1 MRLAALATLILSLA
15 LSSAHPAAGDDV
27 TVGRLVQEIARVLE
41 LDATDAR
48 VARESL
54 SRAGLSLPADLDLNA
69 ALTEAEVVRVS
80 RAAGLK
86 LTTSRP
92 EARFHQ
98 QRLDRYLTTF
108 TGEIRWTHVVRGE
121 GENPGQGEGPG
132 TGNGNGPPFD
142 PFSKGQGKGL
152 GKSKHSPSTPE

>member
-1 MRLAALATLILSLA
+1 
-15 LSSAHPAAGDDV
+15 V
-27 TVGRLVQEIARVLE
+27 
-41 LDATDAR
+41 
-48 VARESL
+48 
-54 SRAGLSLPADLDLNA
+54 
-69 ALTEAEVVRVS
+69 
-80 RAAGLK
+80 
-86 LTTSRP
+86 
-92 EARFHQ
+92 
-98 QRLDRYLTTF
+98 TTF

>member
-15 LSSAHPAAGDDV
+15 LDSAHATAGDDV

-92 EARFHQ
+92 EA
-98 QRLDRYLTTF
+98 
-108 TGEIRWTHVVRGE
+108 
-121 GENPGQGEGPG
+121 
-132 TGNGNGPPFD
+132 
-142 PFSKGQGKGL
+142 
-152 GKSKHSPSTPE
+152 